1 MRTTGALV
9 ALCLG
14 AVLYLAITAS
24 VWRHR
29 RAVGARALVLLLLA
43 GSAWTL
49 FAAAEVGAADPQ
61 VQERWGDAKYLGIVL
76 LGPALLVF
84 ALQYTG
90 RRPHLRR
97 RWLAA
102 LAVEPVVVL
111 ALLSVPA
118 THDLVRH
125 VPDDA
130 PSGVYAYPLPGPLFW
145 PVAVW
150 TYLLVVAATI
160 VIVLGVARVAR
171 PHPWRATLLIGSMA
185 LPLLLNALYNAEL
198 LFTGDVDPTPMGFS
212 IAGIVL
218 VWGFFRFR
226 LVDLVP
232 VGRRQVFDRIPDGV
246 LVLDLLGRVVDANP
260 AAGRLAGRARG
271 ALVGAVAGEV
281 LPALHPLLRSTAAGE
296 SATGSEVLPAAD
308 GVRRDVEVTI
318 SPLPD
323 DASEPSG
330 RLVVVR
336 DVSAQRSVERRLRE
350 LVAERQTTIDTLQRG
365 LVPARLP
372 HVPGLDVAAA
382 LDPAEAETN
391 VGGDFL
397 DLRAV
402 GDGRWACM
410 IGDVVGKGA
419 GAATLTALARHTAV
433 ALSGLGWVPSRV
445 LAAVAAAVA
454 AEEAVGD
461 PDADPRFCTMALATL
476 EPVPGGAEVVLSLGG
491 HPRPFVVSASG
502 SVTEVGRPGSL
513 LGVVDPPRLH
523 DELVRLR
530 AGDALVLF
538 TDGVTET
545 RRGLEPFGDDQ
556 LVRLLG
562 SLAGRSADRVVR
574 SLVEAVRTW
583 GEPHGA
589 AGGAGAADA
598 RDDVAVLVVAVPAG

>member
-1 MRTTGALV
+1 
-9 ALCLG
+9 
-14 AVLYLAITAS
+14 
-24 VWRHR
+24 
-29 RAVGARALVLLLLA
+29 
-43 GSAWTL
+43 
-49 FAAAEVGAADPQ
+49 
-61 VQERWGDAKYLGIVL
+61 
-76 LGPALLVF
+76 
-84 ALQYTG
+84 
-90 RRPHLRR
+90 
-97 RWLAA
+97 
-102 LAVEPVVVL
+102 
-111 ALLSVPA
+111 
-118 THDLVRH
+118 
-125 VPDDA
+125 
-130 PSGVYAYPLPGPLFW
+130 
-145 PVAVW
+145 
-150 TYLLVVAATI
+150 
-160 VIVLGVARVAR
+160 
-171 PHPWRATLLIGSMA
+171 
-185 LPLLLNALYNAEL
+185 
-198 LFTGDVDPTPMGFS
+198 MGFS

-556 LVRLLG
+556 AGAPPRLARRALRRPRRPLARRGGAHLGRAARCGRWCRCGGRARRRGGARRGGARRLTCCRVATSGAPRGRRCPGSGRLGPVSGVRG
-562 SLAGRSADRVVR
+562 VRRARRRARRGWAAGRRR
-574 SLVEAVRTW
+574 
-583 GEPHGA
+583 
-589 AGGAGAADA
+589 A
-598 RDDVAVLVVAVPAG
+598 RR